1 MEAGESELSRCL
13 GGARDPFSKYEIIS
27 YTTFLATMHTVSL
40 CAQSENKLFI
50 SMGTT
55 PVGTL
60 QGKKERTNGEPGV
73 PAFREHPFP
82 LLTFAGRL

>member
-1 MEAGESELSRCL
+1 
-13 GGARDPFSKYEIIS
+13 
-27 YTTFLATMHTVSL
+27 MHTVSL
-40 CAQSENKLFI
+40 CAQSENKLLI